1 MNDVHRHLPALARE
15 RLDGVHRT
23 HGALDHRQQ
32 QRPVG
37 LAAREIVIEGVRDQR
52 ILSTVEHRL
61 KRHLRE
67 HRDRGPQ
74 RLRQSREDQRRRR
87 QGALEP
93 VLVLGLPAAAA
104 DEEEHL
110 PGRRIHVR
118 RTHQD
123 QLVLPRNLAPGLGGQ
138 DELGNLGGAN
148 TSRLHFAPRIT
159 RVGRSDVAGELT
171 RGFGACARW
180 RDREETGRERRAAA
194 RNVHERMLGA
204 AKKGRRAQ
212 RRDSPHA

>member
-1 MNDVHRHLPALARE
+1 MGARS
-15 RLDGVHRT
+15 VS
-23 HGALDHRQQ
+23 ANC
-32 QRPVG
+32 
-37 LAAREIVIEGVRDQR
+37 AKISACA
-52 ILSTVEHRL
+52 
-61 KRHLRE
+61 
-67 HRDRGPQ
+67 
-74 RLRQSREDQRRRR
+74 R
-87 QGALEP
+87 QGALEA

-123 QLVLPRNLAPGLGGQ
+123 QLVLPRNLAPGLGRQ

-159 RVGRSDVAGELT
+159 RVRRSDVAGELP
-171 RGFGACARW
+171 RGFGACARR
-180 RDREETGRERRAAA
+180 RDHKETGRERREAA

-204 AKKGRRAQ
+204 AGKGRRAQ
-212 RRDSPHA
+212 RRDSHMHHGTGTASTRPRRCGDRATFRFTYLKRASPGCAPCSFRTPSPTAPQPP